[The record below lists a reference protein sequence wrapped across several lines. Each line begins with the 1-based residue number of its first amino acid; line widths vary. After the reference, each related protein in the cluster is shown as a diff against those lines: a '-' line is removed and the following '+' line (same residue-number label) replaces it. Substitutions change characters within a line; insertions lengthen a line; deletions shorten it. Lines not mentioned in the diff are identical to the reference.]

1 MNKYTAENAK
11 ANLEN
16 LIDTTSDSHQPILI
30 AGKQNNAILI
40 SESDWRGIQET
51 LHLSSIPGMKDSI
64 IEGLQ
69 TSIEDCDDDL
79 DWWLIE

>member
-51 LHLSSIPGMKDSI
+51 LHLSSIPGMRDSI

-79 DWWLIE
+79 DW

>member
-11 ANLEN
+11 ANLEH

-30 AGKQNNAILI
+30 AGKQHNAILI

-79 DWWLIE
+79 DW

>member
-79 DWWLIE
+79 DW

>member
-51 LHLSSIPGMKDSI
+51 LHLSSIPGMRDSI

-79 DWWLIE
+79 D

>member
-11 ANLEN
+11 ANLEH
-16 LIDTTSDSHQPILI
+16 LIDTTSDFHQPILI
-30 AGKQNNAILI
+30 AGKQHNAILI

-79 DWWLIE
+79 DW